1 MAHGPTYKVPFRRRR
16 EGKTNYRKRL
26 ALIKSGKPRIV
37 VRKTLRRIIVQFIKF
52 DPKGDRVIACA
63 DSKDLIKYGWRG
75 SAKNTP
81 AAYLVGYIAAKRA
94 LEKGVKEAVL
104 DIGLHRPTRGARIF
118 AALKGA
124 LDAGLDV
131 PHGEGIFPSDER
143 IRGEHISEEVAK
155 MFDEVFEKI
164 KQEVG

>member
-26 ALIKSGKPRIV
+26 ALLKSGKPRMV
-37 VRKTLRRIIVQFIKF
+37 VRKTLRRIIVQFIEY

-63 DSKDLIKYGWRG
+63 DSKDLEKYGWRG
-75 SAKNTP
+75 SGKNTP
-81 AAYLVGYIAAKRA
+81 AAYLVGYLAAKRA
-94 LEKGVKEAVL
+94 LSKGLKEAVL
-104 DIGLHRPTRGARIF
+104 DIGLHRPVRGARVF

-124 LDAGLDV
+124 LDAGMEI
-131 PHGEGIFPSDER
+131 PHGDDIFPSDER
-143 IRGEHISEEVAK
+143 IRGEHISEEVVK
-155 MFDEVFEKI
+155 MFEEAFERI